1 MHWYIAALKKYADFS
16 GRARRME
23 LGAFYLISILI
34 SMILGVIDGLT
45 GLYILGFF
53 PPHRRPFFALYLSY
67 YHPLAGCAG

>member
-53 PPHRRPFFALYLSY
+53 PPP
-67 YHPLAGCAG
+67 